1 MVEIAILWS
10 PGLVPL
16 LANHASSVFQ
26 DLTKWPGNNGGVVKF
41 TKRNEGGE
49 WERVAQRRISLVE
62 RNVSRCY
69 LECAY
74 LRMEEFGAPKF
85 RLRIIFS
92 LPLSRSFAGR
102 NPEVEDFLSA
112 VSAVKGQ
119 EAPSFAIIF
128 NRIFLFWSSQVAPE

>member
-62 RNVSRCY
+62 RNVSRH
-69 LECAY
+69 A
-74 LRMEEFGAPKF
+74 
-85 RLRIIFS
+85 RL
-92 LPLSRSFAGR
+92 LSRMCISQDGR
-102 NPEVEDFLSA
+102 IWRAEIPSSHNFLS
-112 VSAVKGQ
+112 
-119 EAPSFAIIF
+119 PSFEIV
-128 NRIFLFWSSQVAPE
+128 RRPKS